1 MTCCSDEG
9 KELESNFLAFAAQTM
24 SRTVNLGTV
33 EGAKPGRPGTL
44 LSCYLYPR
52 HSFFYPKLLN

>member
-9 KELESNFLAFAAQTM
+9 KELESNFLSFAAQTM

-44 LSCYLYPR
+44 LSCYTLDTL
-52 HSFFYPKLLN
+52 SSILNY